1 MLAHSFEGK
10 RLTGPNDVVVKSQQA
25 DKCIPAFEA
34 VTQLA
39 STNMVTIRLL
49 PILAIPWAF
58 SPRDGIIC
66 SEGAMKANWIT
77 ASFAGKAIRWRF
89 YQGRVGRAAGGQ
101 LAMTVG
107 VGGAT

>member
-1 MLAHSFEGK
+1 MPRRACRERDTQHLTRTEYDGTITVLAHSFEGK

-77 ASFAGKAIRWRF
+77 AS
-89 YQGRVGRAAGGQ
+89 
-101 LAMTVG
+101 
-107 VGGAT
+107 